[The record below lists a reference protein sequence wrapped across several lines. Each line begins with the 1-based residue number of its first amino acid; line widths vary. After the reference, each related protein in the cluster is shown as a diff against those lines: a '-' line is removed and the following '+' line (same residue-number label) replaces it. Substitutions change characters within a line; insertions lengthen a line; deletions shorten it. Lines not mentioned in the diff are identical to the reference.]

1 MLAVLQQATGINT
14 VIYFAPTIFEFAGY
28 ADATASIAASVGV
41 GIVNVILTI
50 ISIFLVDKV
59 GRRPLLLF
67 SMSGMVLSLL
77 GLGLVFSIGASSLGL
92 YTAVFLM
99 TYIASFAIGLGPIFW
114 LLIAEIYPLKVRG
127 KAMSAATVAN
137 WSSNF
142 IISLTFL
149 SLVSLFGTNGVF
161 FIYALIGLLS
171 LIFVWKFVPET
182 KGLSLEAI
190 TEKIE
195 KRRPKP

>member
-1 MLAVLQQATGINT
+1 
-14 VIYFAPTIFEFAGY
+14 
-28 ADATASIAASVGV
+28 
-41 GIVNVILTI
+41 
-50 ISIFLVDKV
+50 
-59 GRRPLLLF
+59 
-67 SMSGMVLSLL
+67 
-77 GLGLVFSIGASSLGL
+77 
-92 YTAVFLM
+92 M